1 MSETRQEFLNEADKL
16 ECHILAGGTLSRSE
30 KLFKNT
36 WNLYRNTVPKEIAV
50 THQKIALILRYRSI
64 I

>member
-1 MSETRQEFLNEADKL
+1 MSETRQEFLNEVDKL
-16 ECHILAGGTLSRSE
+16 ECHILAGALSRSE

-36 WNLYRNTVPKEIAV
+36 WNLYRNTVTKEIAV
-50 THQKIALILRYRSI
+50 THQKIALILRYHSI